1 MDFKK
6 KYHVFYDKWLKL
18 KDKNLRLL
26 QDQAHSRKHGVSQK
40 ARQDQSKLVDKLAAV
55 KEMNN
60 ASKSEGKEAYQEV
73 RRDVRQRVRPEVK
86 RVAVSDK
93 PKLVHQCTNMK
104 VRQDVLKHGCAA
116 GTRKETD
123 RFISNC
129 VRPNKKQHRLSCW
142 FCEKI
147 GRKKVECLVREKRR
161 NSAQKLNKVFI
172 EPMRVEKVCIAKC
185 ALLDEIKEETP
196 KVGCDFLT

>member
-1 MDFKK
+1 M
-6 KYHVFYDKWLKL
+6 LISES
-18 KDKNLRLL
+18 KNL
-26 QDQAHSRKHGVSQK
+26 DQILTMGQQAKVNWGLGYRVAESTAKVHQK
-40 ARQDQSKLVDKLAAV
+40 GLSHFVRGR
-55 KEMNN
+55 

-104 VRQDVLKHGCAA
+104 VRQEVLKHGCAA

>member
-1 MDFKK
+1 MVENHKQIRM
-6 KYHVFYDKWLKL
+6 LISES
-18 KDKNLRLL
+18 KNL
-26 QDQAHSRKHGVSQK
+26 DQILTMGQQAKVNWGLGYRVAESTAKVHQK
-40 ARQDQSKLVDKLAAV
+40 GLSHFVRGR
-55 KEMNN
+55 

-104 VRQDVLKHGCAA
+104 VRQEVLKHGCAA